1 MGNPGNG
8 IGNTGV
14 SVGAIGIAGSDILS
28 VMPLMRISRK
38 GILLEREKST
48 IDWSVS
54 DQFLLVSN
62 SLEASMKATLALTEG
77 VRVSTEASA
86 LSRAFLSGLFMTK
99 GSFSSYLSGGTEG
112 SFPESSESGGI
123 GPSLRWRLG
132 ASVTALREDS
142 LFNGVDI
149 GSDQFGTLIPEEPGT
164 RVGPFCDLR
173 IVRFVGPLPLIASLG
188 LEMDAVSGL
197 ASGMTS
203 ISAVGPLP
211 GADPGGGIAIVSF
224 RAGLF
229 DDIGEWGVLLM
240 LGVESWRLILA
251 SSGLDVN
258 PNRADPALMVILTHR
273 I

>member
-142 LFNGVDI
+142 LFDGVDI
-149 GSDQFGTLIPEEPGT
+149 GSDQFGTLIPALAVTACLSFFPTPQEST
-164 RVGPFCDLR
+164 GPKSAKLA
-173 IVRFVGPLPLIASLG
+173 IASTDTKG
-188 LEMDAVSGL
+188 YDRAKDNLEAVLSGQFPEFRL
-197 ASGMTS
+197 W
-203 ISAVGPLP
+203 LP
-211 GADPGGGIAIVSF
+211 YGSEGTQALQSQTTEYSDSCIPP
-224 RAGLF
+224 RAFSWWNWKNLI
-229 DDIGEWGVLLM
+229 DLLRKS
-240 LGVESWRLILA
+240 V
-251 SSGLDVN
+251 D
-258 PNRADPALMVILTHR
+258 
-273 I
+273 